1 MDGGRGAGQDGGMET
16 PDYVQHEGLER
27 WVADMVELCR
37 PAQVYWCDGSDEEY
51 DGLCQELVDAGTFI
65 RLNEE
70 KRPNSFLARS
80 DPSDVARVEDRTFI
94 CSKSRDDAGPT
105 N

>member
-1 MDGGRGAGQDGGMET
+1 MDT
-16 PDYVQHEGLER
+16 TVPDYVQHERLKQ
-27 WVADMVELCR
+27 WVVEMIELCK
-37 PAQVYWCDGSDEEY
+37 PAAVHWCDGSQDEY
-51 DGLCQELVDAGTFI
+51 DRFCQELVDAGTFI

-94 CSKSRDDAGPT
+94 CSRAPRRTRARQTTGWIRGR
-105 N
+105 